1 METLKNTLFEAIELF
16 LRVVENNQFVEG
28 HEVLEDEWK
37 RLKTLPEHE
46 NEAKILKG
54 LINASTAL
62 ALASKGKKEGAMR
75 VWQTYEKYAP
85 LIMSTQTEHT
95 PSYKEAQRLLQRK
108 YTLYM

>member
-1 METLKNTLFEAIELF
+1 MNAIESF
-16 LRVVENNQFVEG
+16 LMVVENNQFVDG
-28 HEVLEDEWK
+28 HEVLEEEWK
-37 RLKTLPEHE
+37 RLKKIPESE

-62 ALASKGKKEGAMR
+62 ALACKGKKEGAMR

-85 LIMSTQTEHT
+85 LIAKT
-95 PSYKEAQRLLQRK
+95 PLVYTPFYQKAQSLLADK

>member
-1 METLKNTLFEAIELF
+1 MNAIESF
-16 LRVVENNQFVEG
+16 LMVVENNQFVDG
-28 HEVLEDEWK
+28 HEALEEEWK
-37 RLKTLPEHE
+37 RLKKIPESE

-85 LIMSTQTEHT
+85 LIAQVSLAHT
-95 PSYKEAQRLLQRK
+95 HLYQKAQSLLADK

>member
-1 METLKNTLFEAIELF
+1 MNAIESF
-16 LRVVENNQFVEG
+16 LMVVENNQFVDG
-28 HEVLEDEWK
+28 HEVLEEEWK
-37 RLKTLPEHE
+37 RLKKIPESE

-85 LIMSTQTEHT
+85 LIAQAPLAHT
-95 PSYKEAQRLLQRK
+95 HLYQKAQSLLADK

>member
-1 METLKNTLFEAIELF
+1 MKAIEHF
-16 LRVVENNQFVEG
+16 LEVVSKDEFVEG
-28 HEVLEDEWK
+28 HEVLEEEWK
-37 RLKTLPEHE
+37 RLKHTPMFE

-62 ALASKGKKEGAMR
+62 ALACKGKKEGAIR

-85 LIMSTQTEHT
+85 LIQIT
-95 PSYKEAQRLLQRK
+95 PSESQALYQKAQKLLAQK